1 MCPLRH
7 HVLPPAKAHGPW
19 WSLRAAFLPAHL
31 VTEDI
36 YTMAVAMGQWLCRWE
51 EVQAAPRQ
59 QSHAYLHTCTHT
71 HTHKHK
77 HTHARVH
84 IYQTESCRHALHPL
98 SCYHMKSRR
107 GCSACFGLISP
118 RQCNTPHAAP
128 QSYAGTHT
136 TDRAS
141 TQQGYISY
149 ICRGKQLA

>member
-1 MCPLRH
+1 
-7 HVLPPAKAHGPW
+7 
-19 WSLRAAFLPAHL
+19 
-31 VTEDI
+31 
-36 YTMAVAMGQWLCRWE
+36 MAVAMGQWLCRWE

-71 HTHKHK
+71 HTHTHKHE

-128 QSYAGTHT
+128 QSY
-136 TDRAS
+136 
-141 TQQGYISY
+141 
-149 ICRGKQLA
+149 ICRDTHHR